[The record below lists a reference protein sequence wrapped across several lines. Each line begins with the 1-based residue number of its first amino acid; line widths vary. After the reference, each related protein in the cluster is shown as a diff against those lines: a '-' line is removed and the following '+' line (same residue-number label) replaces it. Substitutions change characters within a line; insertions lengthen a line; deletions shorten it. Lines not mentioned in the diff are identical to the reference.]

1 MKLEGIVSN
10 IRYRNDESGYSVM
23 TLETTDSDITI
34 VGTMPLFN
42 EGDRIEVEGEF
53 IYHDK
58 YGEQINVRNVRL
70 KKPSDKESIIKY
82 LASGNIRGV
91 GKKTAQAIY
100 DVFCKDSLDILY
112 NDPDK
117 LLKVEGIG
125 KKKLEDIKI
134 SAEETRD
141 SRRSL
146 EFLQGLRIS
155 YNLAMKIYNKYGE
168 NTIDIVKSNPYKL
181 IEDIKG
187 IGFNMADALARNMQ
201 MESNSAFRISAG
213 LRYVIDFEA
222 DFNGHTSLEISY
234 LINEAAK
241 LLKADKD
248 LIREQIQDDLLSGK
262 LELVEIEEKSYVYSK
277 GLYKAEKSVAMALA
291 KKIKEAYI
299 FDVEIDEDLGGYS
312 EEQKQAIEAAFE
324 NMVLVITGGPG
335 TGKTTIINAITSILD
350 KNELTYALAAPT
362 GRAAKRMQEAT
373 DSEANTIHRLV
384 GIRPD
389 MPIAE
394 YNEENP
400 IEKDYII
407 VDEMSMV
414 DIYLMKSLLDAVG
427 ESTALI
433 LVGDSDQLPSV
444 GPGNVLSDV
453 LNSSAKSIRLK
464 KIFRQAGQSNIIVN
478 AHRINE
484 GKYPVLNQPDKD
496 FFFINAN
503 GDNFNHVL
511 LDLIKDRL
519 PNFYSFDPVRDIEV
533 LALSRKT
540 NWGVD
545 AINKSIQDAIN
556 KEKIILKVNDRTF
569 KLHDKVMQVRNNY
582 DLKAINQASNDDG
595 VYNGDIGII
604 TEIDTNDESLKVEFD
619 DGKIV
624 KYKKEDIKDLDLS
637 YAITVHKSQGSEF
650 KCVIIPMMQVA
661 PMLLTRNLLYTGV
674 TRAKKLVILLGDK
687 RFIKRMVDNNR
698 SNDRNTNL
706 SYWINEM
713 ESILADW
720 LFIFRWKYLYF
731 LSERI
736 HLQVRSL

>member
-1 MKLEGIVSN
+1 MKLEGIVTN

-23 TLETTDSDITI
+23 TLDTTDSDITI
-34 VGTMPLFN
+34 VGTMPFFN
-42 EGDRIEVEGEF
+42 EGDRIEVVGDL

-58 YGEQINVRNVRL
+58 YGEQINVKNVRL
-70 KKPSDKESIIKY
+70 KKPSDRESIIKY
-82 LASGNIRGV
+82 LASGNIKGI
-91 GKKTAQAIY
+91 GKKTAEAIY
-100 DVFCKDSLDILY
+100 NIFGKESLDILY
-112 NDPDK
+112 KNPDK

-125 KKKLEDIKI
+125 KKKLADIKL

-141 SRRSL
+141 SRKSL
-146 EFLQGLRIS
+146 EFLQSLRIS
-155 YNLAMKIYNKYGE
+155 YNLSMKIYNKYGE

-187 IGFNMADALARNMQ
+187 IGFSMADNLARNMQ
-201 MESNSAFRISAG
+201 MESNSPFRISAG
-213 LRYVIDFEA
+213 LRYVIDYEA
-222 DFNGHTSLEISY
+222 DFNGHTSLEITY
-234 LINEAAK
+234 LIDEAAR
-241 LLKADKD
+241 LLKADTN
-248 LIREQIQDDLLSGK
+248 LISAQIEADLLSGK

-277 GLYKAEKSVAMALA
+277 SLYKAEKSVAMAIA
-291 KKIKEAYI
+291 KKIRDTYEFDIEINEDLRIYSKEQKEAI
-299 FDVEIDEDLGGYS
+299 KS
-312 EEQKQAIEAAFE
+312 AFC
-324 NMVLVITGGPG
+324 NMLLVITGGPG
-335 TGKTTIINAITSILD
+335 TGKTTIINAITTILE
-350 KNELTYALAAPT
+350 KNNLSYALAAPT

-400 IEKDYII
+400 IDKDYII

-414 DIYLMKSLLDAVG
+414 DIFLMKSLLDAIG
-427 ESTALI
+427 ENTALI

-444 GPGNVLSDV
+444 GPGNVLSDI
-453 LNSSAKSIRLK
+453 LNSNAKSIRLK

-484 GKYPVLNQPDKD
+484 GNYPILNQPNKD
-496 FFFINAN
+496 FFFINTSAN
-503 GDNFNHVL
+503 DFNKML
-511 LDLIKDRL
+511 LQLIENRL
-519 PNFYSFDPVRDIEV
+519 PNFYKLDPIKDIEV

-540 NWGVD
+540 AWGVD
-545 AINKSIQDAIN
+545 AINKSIQEALN
-556 KEKIILKVNDRTF
+556 KEKLFLKINDRIF

-582 DLKAINQASNDDG
+582 DLRAQNHVTNDDG

-604 TEIDTNDESLKVEFD
+604 TDIDTDEESLEVQFD

-661 PMLLTRNLLYTGV
+661 PMLLTRNLFYTGV
-674 TRAKKLVILLGDK
+674 TRAKDLVILLGDK
-687 RFIKRMVDNNR
+687 RYIKKMVDNNR
-698 SNDRNTNL
+698 ANVRNSNLT
-706 SYWINEM
+706 YWINEM
-713 ESILADW
+713 EFILADW
-720 LFIFRWKYLYF
+720 LFIFRRKYMQL
-731 LSERI
+731 LS
-736 HLQVRSL
+736 

>member
-1 MKLEGIVSN
+1 MKLEGIVTN

-23 TLETTDSDITI
+23 MLDTTDSDITI
-34 VGTMPLFN
+34 VGTMPFFN
-42 EGDRIEVEGEF
+42 EGDRIEVVGDL

-58 YGEQINVRNVRL
+58 YGEQINVKNVRL
-70 KKPSDKESIIKY
+70 KKPSDRESIIKY
-82 LASGNIRGV
+82 LASGNIKGI
-91 GKKTAQAIY
+91 GKKTAEAIY
-100 DVFCKDSLDILY
+100 DIFGKESLDILY
-112 NDPDK
+112 KNPDK

-125 KKKLEDIKI
+125 KKKLADIKL

-141 SRRSL
+141 SRKSL
-146 EFLQGLRIS
+146 EFLQSLRIS
-155 YNLAMKIYNKYGE
+155 YNLSMKIYNKYGE

-187 IGFNMADALARNMQ
+187 IGFSMADNLARNMQ
-201 MESNSAFRISAG
+201 MESNSPFRLSAG
-213 LRYVIDFEA
+213 LRYVIDYEA
-222 DFNGHTSLEISY
+222 DFNGHTSLEITY
-234 LINEAAK
+234 LIDEASR
-241 LLKADKD
+241 LLKADTN
-248 LIREQIQDDLLSGK
+248 LISAQIEADLLSGK

-277 GLYKAEKSVAMALA
+277 SLYKAEKSVAMAIA
-291 KKIKEAYI
+291 KKIKDTYE
-299 FDVEIDEDLGGYS
+299 FDIEINEDLRIYS
-312 EEQKQAIEAAFE
+312 KEQKEAIKSAFC
-324 NMVLVITGGPG
+324 NMLLVITGGPG
-335 TGKTTIINAITSILD
+335 TGKTTIINAITTILE
-350 KNELTYALAAPT
+350 KNNLSYALAAPT

-400 IEKDYII
+400 IDKDYII

-414 DIYLMKSLLDAVG
+414 DIFLMKSLLDAIG
-427 ESTALI
+427 ENTALI

-444 GPGNVLSDV
+444 GPGNVLSDI
-453 LNSSAKSIRLK
+453 LSSNAKSIRLK

-484 GKYPVLNQPDKD
+484 GNYPILNQPNKD
-496 FFFINAN
+496 FFFINTSAN
-503 GDNFNHVL
+503 DFNKML
-511 LDLIKDRL
+511 LQLIENRL
-519 PNFYSFDPVRDIEV
+519 PNFYKLDPIKDIEV

-540 NWGVD
+540 AWGVD
-545 AINKSIQDAIN
+545 AINKSIQEALN
-556 KEKIILKVNDRTF
+556 KEKLFLKINDRIF

-582 DLKAINQASNDDG
+582 DLRAQNHVTNDDG

-604 TEIDTNDESLKVEFD
+604 TNIDTDEESLEVQFD

-661 PMLLTRNLLYTGV
+661 PMLLTRNLFYTGV
-674 TRAKKLVILLGDK
+674 TRAKGLVILLGDK
-687 RFIKRMVDNNR
+687 RYIKKMVDNNR
-698 SNDRNTNL
+698 ANVRNSNLT
-706 SYWINEM
+706 YWINEM
-713 ESILADW
+713 ELILAD
-720 LFIFRWKYLYF
+720 
-731 LSERI
+731 
-736 HLQVRSL
+736 

>member
-1 MKLEGIVSN
+1 MKLEGIVTN

-23 TLETTDSDITI
+23 TLDTTDSDITI
-34 VGTMPLFN
+34 VGTMPFFN
-42 EGDRIEVEGEF
+42 EGDRIEVVGDL

-58 YGEQINVRNVRL
+58 YGEQINVKNVRL
-70 KKPSDKESIIKY
+70 KKPSDRESIIKY
-82 LASGNIRGV
+82 LASGNIKGI
-91 GKKTAQAIY
+91 GKKTAEAIY
-100 DVFCKDSLDILY
+100 DIFGKESLDILY
-112 NDPDK
+112 KNPDK

-125 KKKLEDIKI
+125 KKKLNDIKL

-141 SRRSL
+141 SRKSL
-146 EFLQGLRIS
+146 EFLQSLRIS
-155 YNLAMKIYNKYGE
+155 YNLSMKIYNKYGE

-187 IGFNMADALARNMQ
+187 IGFSMADNLARNMQ
-201 MESNSAFRISAG
+201 MEANSPFRISAG
-213 LRYVIDFEA
+213 LRYVIDYEA
-222 DFNGHTSLEISY
+222 DFNGHTSLEITY
-234 LINEAAK
+234 LIDEAAR
-241 LLKADKD
+241 LLKADTN
-248 LIREQIQDDLLSGK
+248 LISAQIEADLLSGK

-277 GLYKAEKSVAMALA
+277 SLYKAEKSVAMAIA
-291 KKIKEAYI
+291 KKIRDTYE
-299 FDVEIDEDLGGYS
+299 FDIEINEDLRIYS
-312 EEQKQAIEAAFE
+312 KEQREAIKSAFC
-324 NMVLVITGGPG
+324 NMLLVITGGPG
-335 TGKTTIINAITSILD
+335 TGKTTIINAITTILE
-350 KNELTYALAAPT
+350 KNNLSYALAAPT

-400 IEKDYII
+400 IDKDYII

-414 DIYLMKSLLDAVG
+414 DIFLMKSLLDAIG
-427 ESTALI
+427 ENTALI

-444 GPGNVLSDV
+444 GPGNVLSDI
-453 LNSSAKSIRLK
+453 LNSNAKSIRLK

-484 GKYPVLNQPDKD
+484 GNYPILNQPNKD
-496 FFFINAN
+496 FFFINTTAN
-503 GDNFNHVL
+503 DFNKML
-511 LDLIKDRL
+511 LQLIENRL
-519 PNFYSFDPVRDIEV
+519 PNFYKLDPIKDIEV

-540 NWGVD
+540 AWGVD
-545 AINKSIQDAIN
+545 AINKSIQETLN
-556 KEKIILKVNDRTF
+556 KEKLFLKINDRIF

-582 DLKAINQASNDDG
+582 DLRAQNHVTNDDG

-604 TEIDTNDESLKVEFD
+604 TDIETDEESLEVQFD

-661 PMLLTRNLLYTGV
+661 PMLLTRNLFYTGV
-674 TRAKKLVILLGDK
+674 TRAKDLVILLGDK
-687 RFIKRMVDNNR
+687 RYIKKMVDNNR
-698 SNDRNTNL
+698 ANVRNSNLT
-706 SYWINEM
+706 YWINEM
-713 ESILADW
+713 EFILADW
-720 LFIFRWKYLYF
+720 LFIFRRKYLQ
-731 LSERI
+731 L
-736 HLQVRSL
+736 LP

>member
-1 MKLEGIVSN
+1 MKLEGIVTN

-23 TLETTDSDITI
+23 TLDTTDSDITI
-34 VGTMPLFN
+34 VGTMPFFN
-42 EGDRIEVEGEF
+42 EGDRIEVVGDL

-58 YGEQINVRNVRL
+58 YGEQINVKNVRL
-70 KKPSDKESIIKY
+70 KKPSDRESIIKY
-82 LASGNIRGV
+82 LASGNIKGI
-91 GKKTAQAIY
+91 GKKTAEAIY
-100 DVFCKDSLDILY
+100 NIFGKESLDILY
-112 NDPDK
+112 KNPDK

-125 KKKLEDIKI
+125 KKKLADIKL

-141 SRRSL
+141 SRKSL
-146 EFLQGLRIS
+146 EFLQSLRIS
-155 YNLAMKIYNKYGE
+155 YNLSMKIYNKYGE

-187 IGFNMADALARNMQ
+187 IGFSMADNLARNMQ
-201 MESNSAFRISAG
+201 MESNSPFRISAG
-213 LRYVIDFEA
+213 LRYVIDYEA
-222 DFNGHTSLEISY
+222 DFNGHTSLEITY
-234 LINEAAK
+234 LIDEAAR
-241 LLKADKD
+241 LLKADTN
-248 LIREQIQDDLLSGK
+248 LISAQIEADLLSGK

-277 GLYKAEKSVAMALA
+277 SLYKAEKSVAMAIA
-291 KKIKEAYI
+291 KKIRDTYEFDIEINEDLRIYSKEQKEAI
-299 FDVEIDEDLGGYS
+299 KS
-312 EEQKQAIEAAFE
+312 AFC
-324 NMVLVITGGPG
+324 NMLLVITGGPG
-335 TGKTTIINAITSILD
+335 TGKTTIINAITTILE
-350 KNELTYALAAPT
+350 KNNLSYALAAPT

-400 IEKDYII
+400 IDKDYII

-414 DIYLMKSLLDAVG
+414 DIFLMKSLLDAIG
-427 ESTALI
+427 ENTALI

-444 GPGNVLSDV
+444 GPGNVLSDI
-453 LNSSAKSIRLK
+453 LNSNAKSIRLK

-484 GKYPVLNQPDKD
+484 GNYPILNQPNKD
-496 FFFINAN
+496 FFFINTSAN
-503 GDNFNHVL
+503 DFNKML
-511 LDLIKDRL
+511 LQLIENRL
-519 PNFYSFDPVRDIEV
+519 PNFYKLDPIKDIEV

-540 NWGVD
+540 AWGVD
-545 AINKSIQDAIN
+545 AINKSIQEALN
-556 KEKIILKVNDRTF
+556 KEKLFLKINDRIF

-582 DLKAINQASNDDG
+582 DLRAQNHVTNDDG

-604 TEIDTNDESLKVEFD
+604 TDIDTDEESLEVQFD

-661 PMLLTRNLLYTGV
+661 PMLLTRNLFYTGV
-674 TRAKKLVILLGDK
+674 TRAKDLVILLGDK
-687 RFIKRMVDNNR
+687 RYIKKMVDNNR
-698 SNDRNTNL
+698 ANVRNSNLT
-706 SYWINEM
+706 YWINEM
-713 ESILADW
+713 EFILAD
-720 LFIFRWKYLYF
+720 
-731 LSERI
+731 
-736 HLQVRSL
+736 

>member
-1 MKLEGIVSN
+1 MKLEGIVTN

-23 TLETTDSDITI
+23 TLDTTDSDITI
-34 VGTMPLFN
+34 VGTMPFFN
-42 EGDRIEVEGEF
+42 EGDRIEVVGDL

-58 YGEQINVRNVRL
+58 YGEQVNVKNVRL
-70 KKPSDKESIIKY
+70 KKPSDRESIIKY
-82 LASGNIRGV
+82 LASGNIKGI
-91 GKKTAQAIY
+91 GKKTAEAIY
-100 DVFCKDSLDILY
+100 DIFGKESLDILY
-112 NDPDK
+112 KNPDK

-125 KKKLEDIKI
+125 KKKLNDIKL

-141 SRRSL
+141 SRKSL
-146 EFLQGLRIS
+146 EFLQSLRIS
-155 YNLAMKIYNKYGE
+155 YNLSMKIYNKYGE

-187 IGFNMADALARNMQ
+187 IGFSMADNLARNMQ
-201 MESNSAFRISAG
+201 MEANSPFRISAG
-213 LRYVIDFEA
+213 LRYVIDYEA
-222 DFNGHTSLEISY
+222 DFNGHTSLEITY
-234 LINEAAK
+234 LIDEAAR
-241 LLKADKD
+241 LLKADTN
-248 LIREQIQDDLLSGK
+248 LIAAQIEADLLSGK

-277 GLYKAEKSVAMALA
+277 SLYQAEKSVAMAIA
-291 KKIKEAYI
+291 KKIKDKYE
-299 FDVEIDEDLGGYS
+299 FDIEINEDLRIYS
-312 EEQKQAIEAAFE
+312 KEQKQAIKSAFC
-324 NMVLVITGGPG
+324 NMLLVITGGPG
-335 TGKTTIINAITSILD
+335 TGKTTIINAITTILD
-350 KNELTYALAAPT
+350 KNELSYALAAPT

-400 IEKDYII
+400 IDKDYII

-414 DIYLMKSLLDAVG
+414 DIFLMKSLLDAIG
-427 ESTALI
+427 ENTALI

-444 GPGNVLSDV
+444 GPGNVLSDI
-453 LNSSAKSIRLK
+453 LNSNAKSIRLK

-484 GKYPVLNQPDKD
+484 GNYPILNQPNKD
-496 FFFINAN
+496 FFFINTSAN
-503 GDNFNHVL
+503 DFNKTL
-511 LDLIKDRL
+511 LQLIENRL
-519 PNFYSFDPVRDIEV
+519 PNFYKLDPIKDIEV

-540 NWGVD
+540 AWGVD
-545 AINKSIQDAIN
+545 AINKSIQEALN
-556 KEKIILKVNDRTF
+556 KEKSFLKINDRIF

-582 DLKAINQASNDDG
+582 DLRAQNYVTNDDG

-604 TEIDTNDESLKVEFD
+604 TKIDTNEESLEVQFD

-661 PMLLTRNLLYTGV
+661 PMLLTRNLFYTGV
-674 TRAKKLVILLGDK
+674 TRAKNLVVLLGDK
-687 RFIKRMVDNNR
+687 RYVKKMVDNNR
-698 SNDRNTNL
+698 ANVRNSNLT
-706 SYWINEM
+706 YWINEM
-713 ESILADW
+713 ELILADW
-720 LFIFRWKYLYF
+720 LFIFRRKYLQ
-731 LSERI
+731 L
-736 HLQVRSL
+736 LP

>member
-34 VGTMPLFN
+34 VGTMPFFN
-42 EGDRIEVEGEF
+42 EGDRIEVEGDF
-53 IYHDK
+53 TYHDK

-70 KKPSDKESIIKY
+70 KKPSDRESIVKY

-91 GKKTAQAIY
+91 GKKTAEAIY
-100 DVFCKDSLDILY
+100 DVFGKDSLDILY
-112 NDPDK
+112 KNPDK

-155 YNLAMKIYNKYGE
+155 YNLSMKIYNKYGE

-213 LRYVIDFEA
+213 LTYVIDFEA

-248 LIREQIQDDLLSGK
+248 LIREQIQVDLLSGK

-291 KKIKEAYI
+291 KKIEEPYI
-299 FDVEIDEDLGGYS
+299 FDVGIDEDLGGYS

-350 KNELTYALAAPT
+350 KNELSYALAAPT

-400 IEKDYII
+400 IDKDYVI

-414 DIYLMKSLLDAVG
+414 DIYLMKNLLDAVG

-464 KIFRQAGQSNIIVN
+464 KIFRQASQSNIIVN

-503 GDNFNHVL
+503 GDNFNQAL

-519 PNFYSFDPVRDIEV
+519 PNFYNFDPVRDIEV

-545 AINKSIQDAIN
+545 AINKSIQEAIN
-556 KEKIILKVNDRTF
+556 KEKIYLKVNERTF

-582 DLKAINQASNDDG
+582 DLKALNNASNDDG

-604 TEIDTNDESLKVEFD
+604 TEIDTDEESLKVEFD

-687 RFIKRMVDNNR
+687 RYIKRMVDNNR

-713 ESILADW
+713 ESILAD
-720 LFIFRWKYLYF
+720 
-731 LSERI
+731 
-736 HLQVRSL
+736 

>member
-1 MKLEGIVSN
+1 MKLEGIVTN

-23 TLETTDSDITI
+23 TLETPDSDITI
-34 VGTMPLFN
+34 VGTMPFFN
-42 EGDRIEVEGEF
+42 EGDRIEVVGDL

-58 YGEQINVRNVRL
+58 YGEQINVKNVRL

-82 LASGNIRGV
+82 LASGNIKGV
-91 GKKTAQAIY
+91 GKKTAEAIF
-100 DVFCKDSLDILY
+100 DVFGKDSLDILY
-112 NDPDK
+112 KNPDK

-125 KKKLEDIKI
+125 KKKLDDIKI

-146 EFLQGLRIS
+146 EFLQSLRIS

-187 IGFNMADALARNMQ
+187 IGFSMADSLARNMQ
-201 MESNSAFRISAG
+201 MEANSSFRISAG
-213 LRYVIDFEA
+213 LTYVIDYEA

-234 LINEAAK
+234 LIEQAAK
-241 LLKADKD
+241 LLKADKS
-248 LIREQIQDDLLSGK
+248 LIAAQIEVDLLSGK
-262 LELVEIEEKSYVYSK
+262 LELVEIEDKSYVYSK
-277 GLYKAEKSVAMALA
+277 ALYKAEKSVAMALA
-291 KKIKEAYI
+291 KKINEPYI
-299 FDVEIDEDLGGYS
+299 FDVEINEDLAGYS
-312 EEQKQAIEAAFE
+312 KEQKQAIEAAFSK
-324 NMVLVITGGPG
+324 MLLVITGGPG
-335 TGKTTIINAITSILD
+335 TGKTTIINAIAKILD
-350 KNELTYALAAPT
+350 KNELSYALAAPT

-373 DSEANTIHRLV
+373 ESEANTIHRLV

-389 MPIAE
+389 ISIAE

-407 VDEMSMV
+407 VDEVSMV
-414 DIYLMKSLLDAVG
+414 DIYLMKNLLDAIG

-444 GPGNVLSDV
+444 GPGNVLSDI
-453 LNSSAKSIRLK
+453 LDSPAESIRLK
-464 KIFRQAGQSNIIVN
+464 KIFRQAGESNIVVN

-484 GKYPVLNQPDKD
+484 GKYPFLNQPDKD
-496 FFFINAN
+496 FFFIGTNAN
-503 GDNFNHVL
+503 NFNKAL
-511 LDLIKDRL
+511 IDLIKDRL
-519 PNFYSFDPVRDIEV
+519 PSFYKFDPIKDIEV

-540 NWGVD
+540 SWGVD
-545 AINKSIQDAIN
+545 AINKSIQKAIN
-556 KEKIILKVNDRTF
+556 NETLFLKYNDHIF

-582 DLKAINQASNDDG
+582 DLKAINHTLSDDG
-595 VYNGDIGII
+595 VYNGDIGMII
-604 TEIDTNDESLKVEFD
+604 DIDTNEESLEVEFD

-661 PMLLTRNLLYTGV
+661 PMLLTRNLLYTGI

-687 RFIKRMVDNNR
+687 AYIKKMVDNNR
-698 SNDRNTNL
+698 SNDRNSNL
-706 SYWINEM
+706 SYWIREM
-713 ESILADW
+713 ESILAD
-720 LFIFRWKYLYF
+720 
-731 LSERI
+731 
-736 HLQVRSL
+736 

>member
-1 MKLEGIVSN
+1 MKLEGVVTN

-23 TLETTDSDITI
+23 TLDTTDSDITI
-34 VGTMPLFN
+34 VGTMPFFN
-42 EGDRIEVEGEF
+42 EGDRIEVVGDL

-58 YGEQINVRNVRL
+58 YGEQVNVKNVRL
-70 KKPSDKESIIKY
+70 KKPSDRESIIKY
-82 LASGNIRGV
+82 LASGNIKGI
-91 GKKTAQAIY
+91 GKKTAEAIY
-100 DVFCKDSLDILY
+100 DIFGKESLDILY
-112 NDPDK
+112 KNPDK

-125 KKKLEDIKI
+125 KKKLNDIKL

-141 SRRSL
+141 SRKSL
-146 EFLQGLRIS
+146 EFLQSLRIS
-155 YNLAMKIYNKYGE
+155 YNLSMKIYNKYGE

-187 IGFNMADALARNMQ
+187 IGFSMADNLARNMQ
-201 MESNSAFRISAG
+201 MEANSSFRISAG
-213 LRYVIDFEA
+213 LRYVIDYEA
-222 DFNGHTSLEISY
+222 DFNGHTSLEITY
-234 LINEAAK
+234 LIDEAAR
-241 LLKADKD
+241 LLKADTN
-248 LIREQIQDDLLSGK
+248 LIAAQIEVDLLSGK

-277 GLYKAEKSVAMALA
+277 SLYQAEKSVAMAIA
-291 KKIKEAYI
+291 KKIKDNYE
-299 FDVEIDEDLGGYS
+299 FDIEINEDLKIYS
-312 EEQKQAIEAAFE
+312 KEQKQAIKSAFC
-324 NMVLVITGGPG
+324 NMLLVITGGPG
-335 TGKTTIINAITSILD
+335 TGKTTIINAITTILD
-350 KNELTYALAAPT
+350 KNELSYALAAPT

-400 IEKDYII
+400 IDKDYII

-414 DIYLMKSLLDAVG
+414 DIFLMKSLLDAIG
-427 ESTALI
+427 ENTALI

-444 GPGNVLSDV
+444 GPGNVLSDI
-453 LNSSAKSIRLK
+453 LNSNAKSIRLK

-484 GKYPVLNQPDKD
+484 GNYPILNQPNKD
-496 FFFINAN
+496 FFFINTSAN
-503 GDNFNHVL
+503 DFNKTL
-511 LDLIKDRL
+511 LQLIENRL
-519 PNFYSFDPVRDIEV
+519 PNFYKLDPIKDIEV

-540 NWGVD
+540 AWGVD
-545 AINKSIQDAIN
+545 AINKSIQEALN
-556 KEKIILKVNDRTF
+556 KEKSFLKINDRIF

-582 DLKAINQASNDDG
+582 DLRAQNYVTNDDG

-604 TEIDTNDESLKVEFD
+604 TKIDTNEESLEVEFD

-661 PMLLTRNLLYTGV
+661 PMLLTRNLFYTGV
-674 TRAKKLVILLGDK
+674 TRAKNLVVLLGDK
-687 RFIKRMVDNNR
+687 RYVKKMVDNNR
-698 SNDRNTNL
+698 ANVRNSNLT
-706 SYWINEM
+706 YWINEM
-713 ESILADW
+713 ELILADW
-720 LFIFRWKYLYF
+720 LFIFRRKYLQ
-731 LSERI
+731 L
-736 HLQVRSL
+736 LP